1 MSTKRQ
7 KHRGTPSV
15 NSISN
20 KGSDAQRMIGNH
32 VLHPRKGWRK
42 ISVVDMLAYKNQIQ
56 TIMNKLIKL
65 N

>member
-7 KHRGTPSV
+7 KHRGIPSV

-20 KGSDAQRMIGNH
+20 KGNNTQRMIGNY

-42 ISVVDMLAYKNQIQ
+42 VTVVDMLAYQNQIQ
-56 TIMNKLIKL
+56 AVMNTLIK
-65 N
+65 